1 MTDLLSQQ
9 TTTQEQDVDEQDV
22 EAQQVDAEDLET
34 GESGWGSIPDDPEA
48 DEVVVRRNGRVSI
61 VIAGV
66 SALISAAYFA
76 RAATTGGVLDWT
88 LCIGL
93 AILTWA
99 HVFSFLDSR
108 MPLLVA
114 DSHGVR
120 IRLGRTWRGMAW
132 SDLEE
137 IEHLPRRGLLRDGR
151 LVLFPRQLDSE
162 LSLLGPAGQRHARL
176 TDRLHGAPFAM
187 PLGLTTRV
195 IGPRRDVTAALAALA
210 DGRCEVVEVVPAT
223 GGDEAEDA
231 ERPVA
236 DLSDYF
242 EDTDDADG
250 SEDTA
255 EHDAVDLDD
264 LTDPDGEEIEDTDEI
279 APAAYAASPTPS
291 ALRDVRPAVRAELSR
306 ERALDLDATQPH
318 DLSAAIPAIP
328 SATSTFVIGDLAD
341 LPVVEPVIGP
351 ELAAARER
359 LRLSVDQLADR
370 TRIRPHVIEAIEID
384 DFAPCGGDF
393 YARGH
398 LRTLARV
405 LGVDVTPLLASYDD
419 KYADAP
425 IDPRRVFEAELA
437 TGRHGPI
444 RGTRGGLNWSV
455 VIAAVMVLVLAWSI
469 ARLVMDSP
477 GTVNPSSPSLAD
489 GSAGL
494 TSGGKVAEPVP
505 VVISAAGGGARV
517 VVRDGSGKVVFTG
530 SLAFGQSRTLQVSPP
545 VRVQSTD
552 GSLEVS
558 VDGQDHGALGKTG
571 QPAQDVFTVR

>member
-1 MTDLLSQQ
+1 MTDLLSPE
-9 TTTQEQDVDEQDV
+9 THSDDGDLLDT
-22 EAQQVDAEDLET
+22 AERPAVSDRPAHP
-34 GESGWGSIPDDPEA
+34 GWASIPDEPEA
-48 DEVVVRRNGRVSI
+48 DEVIIRRNGRIAV
-61 VIAGV
+61 VLAGV
-66 SALISAAYFA
+66 SALLSAAYFA
-76 RAATTGGVLDWT
+76 RAVTELSHVLDWV

-93 AILTWA
+93 AALTWA
-99 HVFSFLDSR
+99 HIFSFLDAR

-137 IEHLPRRGLLRDGR
+137 VEYLPRRNLVRDGR
-151 LVLFPRQLDSE
+151 LVLFPRELDGE
-162 LSLLGPAGQRHARL
+162 LAMLGPAGRRHAALTERL
-176 TDRLHGAPFAM
+176 LGAPFAM

-195 IGPRRDVTAALAALA
+195 LGAHKDVAAALARLA
-210 DGRCEVVEVVPAT
+210 DGRCEIVEVVP
-223 GGDEAEDA
+223 G
-231 ERPVA
+231 VA
-236 DLSDYF
+236 D
-242 EDTDDADG
+242 EEEPTG
-250 SEDTA
+250 
-255 EHDAVDLDD
+255 LDD
-264 LTDPDGEEIEDTDEI
+264 QAEAPEPDVEADSSDRVEEAVEPEVVVP
-279 APAAYAASPTPS
+279 PAAAAVVASPTPS
-291 ALRDVRPAVRAELSR
+291 PLREPRPAVRSEVARAWDAEPTRSVEL
-306 ERALDLDATQPH
+306 
-318 DLSAAIPAIP
+318 PAIP
-328 SATSTFVIGDLAD
+328 SATTTFVIDDLAALD
-341 LPVVEPVIGP
+341 AVEPVIGP

-384 DFAPCGGDF
+384 DFVPCGGDF

-405 LGVDVTPLLASYDD
+405 LGVDVTPLLATYDD

-444 RGTRGGLNWSV
+444 RGVRGGPNWSV
-455 VIAAVMVLVLAWSI
+455 IVAAVMTVVLAWSV
-469 ARLVMDSP
+469 ARLVMDHP
-477 GTVNPSSPSLAD
+477 ATVSPSSPSLAD

-494 TSGGKVAEPVP
+494 TSGGQAAAPVP
-505 VVISAAGGGARV
+505 VVLNAAGGGAHV
-517 VVRDGSGKVVFTG
+517 VVRDGTGKVVFTG

-545 VRVQSTD
+545 VRIQSTD

-571 QPAQDVFTVR
+571 QPAQDVFTAR